1 MRQPFEPN
9 HSKLCICLASGNT
22 LHTIAS
28 GVLQPT
34 NSLAH
39 WVLLILA
46 APAALSL
53 MNAMDSVATTCSLHT
68 TQLRLYTTALAD
80 LGSLSSI
87 GVLVLPQW
95 QPAAIFGISRLLCS
109 ACPGTPQASTLRAQW
124 RIPARES
131 EFATISKMAA
141 TKNLE
146 CASAVQ
152 KQHPRQQKQGSSPS
166 P

>member
-9 HSKLCICLASGNT
+9 RSKLCICLASGDT

-39 WVLLILA
+39 SVFLILA

-53 MNAMDSVATTCSLHT
+53 VNAMDSGATTCSLHT

-95 QPAAIFGISRLLCS
+95 QPAAIFGISRPLCS
-109 ACPGTPQASTLRAQW
+109 ACPGTPQASTLRVQW

-131 EFATISKMAA
+131 ELATISKTAA
-141 TKNLE
+141 TKYLE
-146 CASAVQ
+146 CASAV
-152 KQHPRQQKQGSSPS
+152 
-166 P
+166 